1 MDLTTQN
8 IFTNFKD
15 VVKVK
20 DLQKMLGIGRN
31 LAYELIST
39 NQIKSIKSGN
49 LILIPKQNVIDFLN
63 EGDKN
68 AKRYLA
74 VRLVMDDVIQRMF
87 RSFQRAPGRFPID
100 PEGQAGD
107 RLRDHAHTGVY
118 HGDLY
123 GVPGCDRLA
132 RAAAAE

>member
-49 LILIPKQNVIDFLN
+49 LILIPKQNVIDF
-63 EGDKN
+63 
-68 AKRYLA
+68 
-74 VRLVMDDVIQRMF
+74 
-87 RSFQRAPGRFPID
+87 
-100 PEGQAGD
+100 
-107 RLRDHAHTGVY
+107 
-118 HGDLY
+118 
-123 GVPGCDRLA
+123 
-132 RAAAAE
+132 

>member
-1 MDLTTQN
+1 MTNQNSNTQN

-31 LAYELIST
+31 LAYELVAT

-63 EGDKN
+63 KGGDEN
-68 AKRYLA
+68 
-74 VRLVMDDVIQRMF
+74 D
-87 RSFQRAPGRFPID
+87 
-100 PEGQAGD
+100 
-107 RLRDHAHTGVY
+107 
-118 HGDLY
+118 
-123 GVPGCDRLA
+123 
-132 RAAAAE
+132 

>member
-49 LILIPKQNVIDFLN
+49 LILIPKQNVIDYLN
-63 EGDKN
+63 TGDKK
-68 AKRYLA
+68 AK
-74 VRLVMDDVIQRMF
+74 
-87 RSFQRAPGRFPID
+87 G
-100 PEGQAGD
+100 
-107 RLRDHAHTGVY
+107 
-118 HGDLY
+118 
-123 GVPGCDRLA
+123 
-132 RAAAAE
+132 

>member
-39 NQIKSIKSGN
+39 NKIKSIKSGN
-49 LILIPKQNVIDFLN
+49 LILIPKQNVIDYLN

-68 AKRYLA
+68 AKR
-74 VRLVMDDVIQRMF
+74 
-87 RSFQRAPGRFPID
+87 
-100 PEGQAGD
+100 
-107 RLRDHAHTGVY
+107 
-118 HGDLY
+118 
-123 GVPGCDRLA
+123 
-132 RAAAAE
+132 

>member
-49 LILIPKQNVIDFLN
+49 LILIPKQNVIDYLN
-63 EGDKN
+63 TGDKN
-68 AKRYLA
+68 AKR
-74 VRLVMDDVIQRMF
+74 
-87 RSFQRAPGRFPID
+87 
-100 PEGQAGD
+100 
-107 RLRDHAHTGVY
+107 
-118 HGDLY
+118 
-123 GVPGCDRLA
+123 
-132 RAAAAE
+132 

>member
-1 MDLTTQN
+1 MDLNTQN

-68 AKRYLA
+68 AKR
-74 VRLVMDDVIQRMF
+74 
-87 RSFQRAPGRFPID
+87 
-100 PEGQAGD
+100 
-107 RLRDHAHTGVY
+107 
-118 HGDLY
+118 
-123 GVPGCDRLA
+123 
-132 RAAAAE
+132 

>member
-63 EGDKN
+63 EGGKN
-68 AKRYLA
+68 AKR
-74 VRLVMDDVIQRMF
+74 
-87 RSFQRAPGRFPID
+87 
-100 PEGQAGD
+100 
-107 RLRDHAHTGVY
+107 
-118 HGDLY
+118 
-123 GVPGCDRLA
+123 
-132 RAAAAE
+132 

>member
-31 LAYELIST
+31 LAYELLST

-68 AKRYLA
+68 AKR
-74 VRLVMDDVIQRMF
+74 
-87 RSFQRAPGRFPID
+87 
-100 PEGQAGD
+100 
-107 RLRDHAHTGVY
+107 
-118 HGDLY
+118 
-123 GVPGCDRLA
+123 
-132 RAAAAE
+132 

>member
-49 LILIPKQNVIDFLN
+49 LILIPKQNVIDVLN

-68 AKRYLA
+68 AKR
-74 VRLVMDDVIQRMF
+74 
-87 RSFQRAPGRFPID
+87 
-100 PEGQAGD
+100 
-107 RLRDHAHTGVY
+107 
-118 HGDLY
+118 
-123 GVPGCDRLA
+123 
-132 RAAAAE
+132 

>member
-39 NQIKSIKSGN
+39 NKIKSIKSGN
-49 LILIPKQNVIDFLN
+49 LILISKQNVIDYLN

-68 AKRYLA
+68 AKDIL
-74 VRLVMDDVIQRMF
+74 I
-87 RSFQRAPGRFPID
+87 I
-100 PEGQAGD
+100 
-107 RLRDHAHTGVY
+107 
-118 HGDLY
+118 
-123 GVPGCDRLA
+123 
-132 RAAAAE
+132 

>member
-31 LAYELIST
+31 LAYELLST

-49 LILIPKQNVIDFLN
+49 LILIPKQNVIDYLN
-63 EGDKN
+63 KGDKN
-68 AKRYLA
+68 AKR
-74 VRLVMDDVIQRMF
+74 
-87 RSFQRAPGRFPID
+87 
-100 PEGQAGD
+100 
-107 RLRDHAHTGVY
+107 
-118 HGDLY
+118 
-123 GVPGCDRLA
+123 
-132 RAAAAE
+132 